1 MRTNHERRRR
11 LLDAAIAVLAD
22 QGARGLTFRS
32 VDAGAD
38 VPAGTTSNYF
48 ADRPTLLEQATARVI
63 DRLAPSA
70 TDLAEITAAPRDR
83 AGVALAMHRLLERVD
98 RDRPAYLALLELRLE
113 ATRDD
118 RVRALIG
125 THLRANLGQVAA
137 DHQHGGFP
145 GDRGA
150 AIALYLAVSGLLT
163 EVLTLPE
170 VLADTGE
177 APGTLVDDLVARLLP
192 DALPDGPPTE
202 A

>member
-11 LLDAAIAVLAD
+11 LLDAAVAVLAD
-22 QGARGLTFRS
+22 QGARGLTFRA

-48 ADRPTLLEQATARVI
+48 ADRPALLEQATARVI
-63 DRLAPSA
+63 DRLAPSDA
-70 TDLAEITAAPRDR
+70 DLAELTAAPRDR
-83 AGVALAMHRLLERVD
+83 TGVALAMHRLLERVD

-125 THLRANLGQVAA
+125 AHLRANLGQVAA
-137 DHQHGGFP
+137 DHRDGGFP

-150 AIALYLAVSGLLT
+150 AVALYLAVSGLLT

-170 VLADTGE
+170 VLAEAGE
-177 APGTLVDDLVARLLP
+177 TPSALVEDLVARLLP
-192 DALPDGPPTE
+192 DDRPTQP
-202 A
+202 AS